1 MALSLDETRMI
12 DLLKNRLE
20 TRADVDHRLD
30 LYYEGVQRLEHIGL
44 AVPPELRRFET
55 VVNWPRTYV
64 DALRQRIQKKALI
77 LPGSEVA
84 DPGLEEGWEANN
96 LDSESLLLTLD
107 AFVYGRSFVAI
118 GTNEEDAAHPL
129 ITVESPREIS
139 CAFNPR
145 TRRLDAAMRLYGA
158 TNDEPD
164 PTNATL
170 YQPNITVW
178 LAKNTNGRWEET
190 GRDIHNLGRVPI
202 VPYLNRRRTGRW
214 FGVSEM
220 ADVISLTDA
229 AARSLTNLQIAGETH
244 SVPQKWVLGM
254 SKGDFVD
261 KSGNPIPAWQSYYT
275 AIWANQNKDAKV
287 GQFTASSLSNFHDT
301 VNHYAQLAAGVTG
314 LPMRYYGQ
322 NSANP
327 PSGDGIRADESRL
340 IKNAEMKCTELGDFW
355 GDVSSFYLRFRDGE
369 WVDGKRIKVEWH
381 DPGTPTVAARA
392 DATVKLYQSEII
404 SREGAWDEMGWSE
417 ARKDRERDR
426 FSAQA
431 SNDPILGLADK
442 LMGGGAPAAP
452 MMNGD
457 QGAPVVGG

>member
-1 MALSLDETRMI
+1 MALSPDETRMI
-12 DLLKNRLE
+12 NLLKNRIE
-20 TRADVDHRLD
+20 ARSATDHRLD

-96 LDSESLLLTLD
+96 LDSESLLMTLD

-118 GTNEEDAAHPL
+118 GTNEEDAEHPL
-129 ITVESPREIS
+129 ITVESPREMAV
-139 CAFNPR
+139 AFNPR
-145 TRRLDAAMRLYGA
+145 TRRLDAVLRLYGG

-164 PTNATL
+164 PDQATL
-170 YQPNITVW
+170 YLPDVTIW
-178 LAKNTNGRWEET
+178 LAKGNNGRWAEVL
-190 GRDIHNLGRVPI
+190 RDNHMLGRVPI
-202 VPYLNRRRTGRW
+202 RAYLNRRRTGRW

-261 KSGNPIPAWQSYYT
+261 KDGTPIPAWQSYFT
-275 AIWANQNKDAKV
+275 AIWANQNKEAKV

-355 GDVSSFYLRFRDGE
+355 GGVAAFYLRFRDGD
-369 WVDGKRIKVEWH
+369 WVDGSRIKVEWH

-392 DATVKLYQSEII
+392 DATVKLYQSKIV
-404 SREGAWDEMGWSE
+404 SREGAWDELGWSE
-417 ARKDRERDR
+417 ARKIREQSR
-426 FSAQA
+426 FDAEV
-431 SNDPILGLADK
+431 SNDPVINAARG
-442 LMGGGAPAAP
+442 LMGEVTNPAA
-452 MMNGD
+452 MDGGQGD
-457 QGAPVVGG
+457 PAGNA